1 MPETMAAVVWQG
13 GETVVADVPRPEV
26 RPGWSV
32 LEVGYN
38 GLCGTDL
45 HITAGEH
52 PRARPPLVIGHEVVG
67 RVKASE
73 DGWAPGTGVL
83 VEPVLNCGQCV
94 PCQTGRRHICDR
106 LGVLG
111 IDAPGGAAEEV
122 AVPSDRLVALPE
134 GMDLA
139 DAAFGEPLAVAV
151 RAVRLG
157 RLAVGESALVAGAGP
172 VGLAVALVARAA
184 GASRV
189 LVSEPVE
196 RRRRL
201 AEDLGFDVVDPD
213 DPSIGADVVFDAA
226 AHPSVAAKVTRWVA
240 TGSRV
245 VVVGVYS
252 APAPVD
258 LQAVLFRELEVI
270 GTRMYTRS
278 DLEAAVALLASGA
291 VDARPLITK
300 TVPLEQGPAMIGALR
315 RGEEMKALLV
325 GPAGKVGA

>member
-1 MPETMAAVVWQG
+1 VAETMRALVWQG
-13 GETVVADVPRPEV
+13 DSMEVADVPRPKA
-26 RPGWSV
+26 RPGWTV
-32 LEVGYN
+32 LEVAYN

-45 HITAGEH
+45 HIAAGEH

-73 DGWAPGTGVL
+73 DSFEPGTGVL

-94 PCQTGRRHICDR
+94 PCLTGRRHICDR

-122 AVPSDRLVALPE
+122 AVPSDRLVALPA
-134 GMDLA
+134 GMDLER
-139 DAAFGEPLAVAV
+139 AAFGEPLSVAV
-151 RAVRLG
+151 RAVRQG
-157 RLAVGESALVAGAGP
+157 RLAVGESVLVAGAGP
-172 VGLAVALVARAA
+172 VGLAVALVARSA
-184 GASRV
+184 GASRIV
-189 LVSEPVE
+189 VTEPVE

-201 AEDLGFDVVDPD
+201 AEQLGFAVAEPD

-226 AHPSVAAKVTRWVA
+226 AHPDVAARVTRWVA

-252 APAPVD
+252 RPAPVD

-278 DLEAAVALLASGA
+278 DIEAAVSLLASGA
-291 VDARPLITK
+291 VDASALFTAV
-300 TVPLEQGPAMIGALR
+300 VPLSEGPRMIDALS

-325 GPAGKVGA
+325 GPAGKAAA

>member
-1 MPETMAAVVWQG
+1 MPEAMAAVVWQG
-13 GETVVADVPRPEV
+13 NATVVSEVPRPTV
-26 RPGWSV
+26 RPGWTV
-32 LEVGYN
+32 LEVAYN

-45 HITAGEH
+45 HICAGEH

-73 DGWAPGTGVL
+73 DGWTPGTGVL

-94 PCQTGRRHICDR
+94 PCLTGRRHICDR

-134 GMDLA
+134 GMELV
-139 DAAFGEPLAVAV
+139 DAAFGEPLSVAV
-151 RAVRLG
+151 RAVRQG

-201 AEDLGFDVVDPD
+201 AEELGFEVVDPD
-213 DPSIGADVVFDAA
+213 DPSLGADVVFDAA
-226 AHPSVAAKVTRWVA
+226 AHPDVAAEVTRWVA

-252 APAPVD
+252 RPAPVD

-278 DLEAAVALLASGA
+278 DIEAAVALLASGA
-291 VDARPLITK
+291 VDARPLLTAQ
-300 TVPLEQGPAMIGALR
+300 VPLEQGPAMIEALR

-325 GPAGKVGA
+325 GPAGKAVA